1 MSSLAIIIK
10 GPDKG
15 DGAQSLRCVVVGGKP
30 QVKTSVVSGS
40 ARDTYPLEMGGT
52 FSPRPW
58 YLIKA
63 LEARGLES
71 CAFLSQGRTKW
82 QWIFNSSVKV
92 LSEAYRRTFY
102 LGQMLTITGYFLK
115 M

>member
-15 DGAQSLRCVVVGGKP
+15 DGAQSLRWVGVGGKP
-30 QVKTSVVSGS
+30 QVTTLVVSGS
-40 ARDTYPLEMGGT
+40 AGDTYPLEMGGA
-52 FSPRPW
+52 FNPSPW

-71 CAFLSQGRTKW
+71 CAFLSQGRTEW
-82 QWIFNSSVKV
+82 QWIFNSSTKD
-92 LSEAYRRTFY
+92 LSEACRRTFY
-102 LGQMLTITGYFLK
+102 RGQM
-115 M
+115 